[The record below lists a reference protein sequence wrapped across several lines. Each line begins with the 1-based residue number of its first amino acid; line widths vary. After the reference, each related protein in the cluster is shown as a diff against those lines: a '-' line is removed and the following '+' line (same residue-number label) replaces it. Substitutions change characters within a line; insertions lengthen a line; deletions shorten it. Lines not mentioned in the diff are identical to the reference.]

1 MASTV
6 AALPG
11 DAPPASRFAARLAA
25 SVREAVKGKDEQIR
39 MAVIS
44 LIARGHVLI
53 EDVPGVGKTTLA
65 RALARGVGGTF
76 QRIQFT
82 SDLLP
87 ADIVGV
93 SIYEPATSSFT
104 FKKGPI
110 FANVVL
116 ADEIN
121 RTTPRTQSALLEAMG
136 EGQVSV
142 DGRAHALPQPFLVA
156 ATQNP
161 VEHQGTYPLPE
172 SQLDR
177 FLLRIR
183 MGYPDA
189 AAERDL
195 IRKGALDAAAEVVV
209 AGEMVDVIA
218 AQDAAEKVRVDEAIV
233 TWIQAIA
240 DATRKRKGVS
250 LGVSPRGSVHLLRA
264 ARAAAVVEGRDFV
277 VPDDVKGLA
286 GPVLAHRLMLSGRA
300 AAGSSEAIV
309 EEILEDVPAPG

>member
-1 MASTV
+1 MASKI
-6 AALPG
+6 
-11 DAPPASRFAARLAA
+11 ASVPEAIPAARFGAALAA
-25 SVREAVKGKDEQIR
+25 SIGTAVKGKDEQIR
-39 MAVIS
+39 MAIVS
-44 LIARGHVLI
+44 LLARGHVLI

-65 RALARGVGGTF
+65 RALARAVGGTF

-87 ADIVGV
+87 ADILGV
-93 SIYEPATSSFT
+93 SVYEQASGSFS
-104 FKKGPI
+104 FKKGPV

-142 DGRAHALPQPFLVA
+142 DGRVHSLPQPFLVA

-161 VEHQGTYPLPE
+161 VEHHGTYPLPE

-189 AAERDL
+189 AAEKEL
-195 IRKGALDAAAEVVV
+195 IRSGALDAAAEVPAAGAMADVV
-209 AGEMVDVIA
+209 G
-218 AQDAAEKVRVDEAIV
+218 AQDAAERVRVDESLV
-233 TWIQAIA
+233 GWIQAIVS
-240 DATRKRKGVS
+240 ATRTRKGVQ
-250 LGVSPRGSVHLLRA
+250 LGVSPRGAVHLLRA
-264 ARAAAVVEGRDFV
+264 ARAAAVIAARDFV
-277 VPDDVKGLA
+277 TPDDVKGLA
-286 GPVLAHRLMLSGRA
+286 GPVLAHRLVLAGRA
-300 AAGSSEAIV
+300 AGGAADAIV
-309 EEILEDVPAPG
+309 EEILEDVPSPG

>member
-1 MASTV
+1 MKA
-6 AALPG
+6 AALP
-11 DAPPASRFAARLAA
+11 DSSPAAQFAARLATTI
-25 SVREAVKGKDEQIR
+25 REAVKGKDEQIHL
-39 MAVIS
+39 AVVS

-87 ADIVGV
+87 ADILGV
-93 SIYEPATSSFT
+93 SIYESASGAFT

-142 DGRAHALPQPFLVA
+142 DGRVHPLPQPFLVA

-161 VEHQGTYPLPE
+161 VEHHGTYPLPE

-183 MGYPDA
+183 MGYPDPN
-189 AAERDL
+189 AEREL
-195 IRKGALDAAAEVVV
+195 IKKGALDAAAEVTV
-209 AGEMVDVIA
+209 AGEMADVVA
-218 AQDAAEKVRVDEAIV
+218 AQDAAEKARVDDAIV
-233 TWIQAIA
+233 SWIQTIA
-240 DATRKRKGVS
+240 AATRNRKGVA
-250 LGVSPRGSVHLLRA
+250 LGVSPRGSVSLLRA
-264 ARAAAVVEGRDFV
+264 ARAAAVVAGRDFV
-277 VPDDVKGLA
+277 VPDDVKALA
-286 GPVLAHRLMLSGRA
+286 VPVLSHRLMLSGRA
-300 AAGSSEAIV
+300 AGGATEAIV
-309 EEILEDVPAPG
+309 SEILEEVPLP

>member
-1 MASTV
+1 VNPVSISPLPVAPAPLA
-6 AALPG
+6 AALERSVKSAIRG
-11 DAPPASRFAARLAA
+11 KDAQIRLAIVA
-25 SVREAVKGKDEQIR
+25 LLSK
-39 MAVIS
+39 
-44 LIARGHVLI
+44 GHVLI

-65 RALARGVGGTF
+65 RALARAVGGSF

-87 ADIVGV
+87 SDILGV
-93 SIYEPATSSFT
+93 SIYEPDSRSFS
-104 FKKGPI
+104 FKKGPV

-142 DGRAHALPQPFLVA
+142 DGKIHVLPKPFLVA

-161 VEHQGTYPLPE
+161 VEHHGTYPLPE

-177 FLLRIR
+177 FTLRIR

-189 AAERDL
+189 DAERDL
-195 IRKGALDAAAEVVV
+195 IRKGAVDAAAEVPL
-209 AGEMVDVIA
+209 AGAVGDLLA
-218 AQDAAEKVRVDEAIV
+218 AQEAAEGVRVDDALV
-233 TWIQAIA
+233 AWIQALA
-240 DATRKRKGVS
+240 AATRSRKGVA

-264 ARAAAVVEGRDFV
+264 SRAAAVAGDRDFV
-277 VPDDVKGLA
+277 TPDDVKSLA
-286 GPVLAHRLMLSGRA
+286 VPVLAHRLVLAGRNA
-300 AAGSSEAIV
+300 PGASDAVI
-309 EEILEDVPAPG
+309 EEILEQVPGPG

>member
-1 MASTV
+1 MASKA
-6 AALPG
+6 AALP
-11 DAPPASRFAARLAA
+11 DASQASQFTARLAKT
-25 SVREAVKGKDEQIR
+25 VREAVKGKDEQIR
-39 MAVIS
+39 LAVIS

-87 ADIVGV
+87 ADILGV
-93 SIYEPATSSFT
+93 SIYENGNFS

-142 DGRAHALPQPFLVA
+142 DGRVHQLPQPFLVA

-161 VEHQGTYPLPE
+161 VEHHGTYPLPE

-189 AAERDL
+189 AAEREL
-195 IRKGALDAAAEVVV
+195 IKRGALDAAGEVPV
-209 AGEMVDVIA
+209 AGEMADVIA
-218 AQDAAEKVRVDEAIV
+218 AQDAAEKTRVDDAIV
-233 TWIQAIA
+233 GWIQAISA
-240 DATRKRKGVS
+240 ATRTRKGVS
-250 LGVSPRGSVHLLRA
+250 LGVSPRGSVSLLRA
-264 ARAAAVVEGRDFV
+264 SRAAAVVAGRDFV
-277 VPDDVKGLA
+277 VPDDVKALA

-300 AAGSSEAIV
+300 ASGAAEAIV
-309 EEILEDVPAPG
+309 EEILEEVPLPG

>member
-1 MASTV
+1 MPASTQRTLELV
-6 AALPG
+6 RRLNEAIRGAIRG
-11 DAPPASRFAARLAA
+11 KDTQIRLAVIA
-25 SVREAVKGKDEQIR
+25 LLGK
-39 MAVIS
+39 
-44 LIARGHVLI
+44 GHVLI

-65 RALARGVGGTF
+65 RALARAVGGSF

-87 ADIVGV
+87 ADILGV
-93 SIYEPATSSFT
+93 SIYEPTTQSFS
-104 FKKGPI
+104 FKRGPI

-142 DGRAHALPQPFLVA
+142 DGRNHALPKPFLVA

-161 VEHQGTYPLPE
+161 IEHHGTYPLPE

-177 FLLRIR
+177 FTLRVR

-189 AAERDL
+189 DAERELIRRGAVDAAADVTAAGTIPDLIAAQEAAER
-195 IRKGALDAAAEVVV
+195 
-209 AGEMVDVIA
+209 
-218 AQDAAEKVRVDEAIV
+218 VRVDESIV
-233 TWIQAIA
+233 EWIRALVA
-240 DATRKRKGVS
+240 ATRGAKGVA

-264 ARAAAVVEGRDFV
+264 SRAAAVAGGRDYV
-277 VPDDVKGLA
+277 VPDDVKTLA
-286 GPVLAHRLMLSGRA
+286 VPVLAHRLVLAGRNAPGA
-300 AAGSSEAIV
+300 ADAIV
-309 EEILEDVPAPG
+309 EELIARVPPPG